1 MVKQF
6 HTVSLTLTKEILER
20 LLQGEPIS
28 KEIAKGVELEVQA
41 VENLLPRYEGIKLE
55 SEHTVVITSADL
67 AELEKTQWLNNT
79 FRGQAQTVRYLPPRD
94 NEPSPKKTKKTP
106 EK

>member
-6 HTVSLTLTKEILER
+6 HTVSLTLTKDILEK
-20 LLQGEPIS
+20 LQTEPIS
-28 KEIAKGVELEVQA
+28 IEIAKGIELEIQV

-67 AELEKTQWLNNT
+67 AELEKTQWLNNS

-94 NEPSPKKTKKTP
+94 NESSPKKTKKP
-106 EK
+106 KDE